1 MPILFGKKKEE
12 EKKPTSTKKF
22 KGMWFFFSEMDR
34 LGLWPEMTETRARRS
49 LEYSSSPEV
58 KGSEDQ

>member
-12 EKKPTSTKKF
+12 EKKSAKSKKF
-22 KGMWFFFSEMDR
+22 GGFFLFFSEMDR